1 MCGLIALFAPG
12 NKTAS
17 RVDTMREM
25 LARIAHRGPDDE
37 GVRHIAGQALFGHRR
52 LAIIDLDHGSQPML
66 SSDGRYSLVFNGEI
80 YNYVELREELMKHGV
95 RFKTRSDT
103 EVLLHMLICFKEAAL
118 EKLNGMFA
126 FVFHDSKDN
135 TWIASRDHFGI
146 KPLYYS
152 TIKNELLFVSEIKAL
167 LAHPNLNQSAMSIRF
182 IIIYLSSFAW
192 TSEPCLKMYLK

>member
-37 GVRHIAGQALFGHRR
+37 GVHHIAGQALFGHRR

-80 YNYVELREELMKHGV
+80 YNYVELREELIKHGV

-103 EVLLHMLICFKEAAL
+103 EVLLHMLICFKEAAV

-146 KPLYYS
+146 KPS
-152 TIKNELLFVSEIKAL
+152 TI
-167 LAHPNLNQSAMSIRF
+167 QQ
-182 IIIYLSSFAW
+182 
-192 TSEPCLKMYLK
+192 LKMSCFLYPKSKRF